1 MRLRRTVLAASAL
14 VLLGSAI
21 PVADAVQAV
30 EKAPGTLTAKHL
42 PRPER
47 PRGAKEREFD
57 EHSVLVRFKKGAS
70 AAAKNHALK
79 GRGAAQ
85 TRAVRGTGYVEARTK
100 GAAADLLRSLRK
112 DSAVESVSFNYKRRI
127 EAAPTDPA
135 YTFGDQAYLSTVR
148 LPQAWDRTKGSTSQV
163 IAVVDTGVNGLH
175 EDLTGRTVTGYDA
188 INGVILSGASN
199 SDQNGHGTMVAG
211 IAAANTNNGLGVAGV
226 AWTARIMP
234 VRVLGSD
241 GSGQDSDIA
250 AGITWAA
257 DHGAKVI
264 NLSLGGPGD
273 SAVLHEAVKY
283 ATGKDVVVV
292 VAAGNDGDD
301 TPQYPAAYPEVV
313 AVGATDSTGDLTDFS
328 SWGDWI
334 DVAAPGFGI
343 VSTYQ
348 NSYAVGD
355 GTSFAAPIVSGV
367 AALMRTAFPSWTPA
381 QVLARLR
388 VTARDAGPRGVDP
401 YYGYGVVDAYYAVGG
416 PWAAEFPTRVLGAGE
431 PNDVPARATAFSTS
445 ATGTLAAEGDVDWYR
460 FDSANERPVD
470 VRVTPAAFDAD
481 LGQNAD
487 PMLAVYDKDLRL
499 IGEVDVASV
508 GGAETLSF
516 TTGVGTYYV
525 AVRNYNGSAD
535 TRPYTLSVITTGA
548 PGIFQPAV
556 SYGVGSWPETV
567 AVGDVTGD
575 GRDDVVLATTFY
587 FDDANDYKL
596 LVFAQTP
603 SGTLTEPVRYPT
615 ALQYGAAAGLALLD
629 ANGDGRQDVALATE
643 SGVEIF
649 HQTDAGLVS
658 AGVLPGTTGGRHVV
672 AGDMDGDGDADLVLR
687 GTQGITLL
695 THAPDGAF
703 AASSVTAAGDNGEV
717 EIGDVDGDGR
727 PDVVS
732 FAGGMVRVYHHA
744 TDGWNRTDHDTI
756 RGYWPNVEG
765 IEVADVNGDGRA
777 DVIASIGGNSPGSR
791 INVFVQN
798 ASGGLDAPAV
808 YLTGDI
814 PEPVEAADITGDS
827 RIDVVTAH
835 GGWNRLSVLPQT
847 AAGTL
852 GTPVSSSI
860 PYASHYNYQGLALGD
875 INGDKRTDAV
885 IADYNNGLVVLRSKL
900 GSTPDG
906 EQAWVRSVS
915 PADFAAGLAI
925 GTVPTVTFAR
935 SVDAASVTSSTV
947 RLVNGRSGATVAAS
961 VSYDATSQ
969 TARLTPSTLLQD
981 NTPYRIIVSG
991 VRDTSGATQAER
1003 YTSTFR
1009 TTDYTPGPV
1018 TNFKAAGAL
1027 RGATLSWTIPSI
1039 TDLDVVIVRRATGT
1053 TPPASPTSGDAVYA
1067 GTLSS
1072 ITVSGLVDGTTYTFR
1087 VWVRDRSGKV
1097 SSPST
1102 VTLRG
1107 TSVSIS
1113 SNTALTYGGAVSA
1126 TGRLTRAD
1134 TGAAIPGAPVQLYI
1148 RRKGTTTW
1156 SLLRTATTSSTGY
1169 VSYSHKPSWSLDYEW
1184 IYRGSTAYIGDVS
1197 LLRTVSVRPV
1207 VAAKL
1212 SRTSLALGGSVVLSG
1227 TVTPAHGNYRV
1238 YLQRLSNGVWSTAT
1252 SQLLPSASSY
1262 AFTLKPTSRATYT
1275 YRVYLPAHNDHLAGY
1290 SANLSF
1296 RVY

>member
-21 PVADAVQAV
+21 PLADAVQAAQ
-30 EKAPGTLTAKHL
+30 KTPGTLAAEHL

-57 EHSVLVRFKKGAS
+57 AHSVLVRFKKAAS
-70 AAAKNHALK
+70 AAAKDKALK
-79 GRGAAQ
+79 SRGAAQ
-85 TRAVRGTGYVEARTK
+85 TRGVRGTGYVEARTK
-100 GAAADLLRSLRK
+100 GAAADLLRSLRQ

-135 YTFGDQAYLSTVR
+135 YTSGDQAYLSTVR
-148 LPQAWDRTKGSTSQV
+148 VPQAWDRTKGSTSQV

-188 INGVILSGASN
+188 INRVILSGASN

-226 AWTARIMP
+226 AWTGRIMP

-241 GSGQDSDIA
+241 GSGLDSDIA

-264 NLSLGGPGD
+264 NLSLGGPGV
-273 SAVLHEAVKY
+273 SAVLHDAVKY
-283 ATGKDVVVV
+283 ATGKNVVVV

-313 AVGATDSTGDLTDFS
+313 AVGATDSAGDLTDFS

-334 DVAAPGFGI
+334 DVAAPGFGV
-343 VSTYQ
+343 VSAYQ
-348 NSYAVGD
+348 DSYAVGD

-367 AALMRTAFPSWTPA
+367 AALVRTAFPSWTPA

-416 PWAAEFPTRVLGAGE
+416 AWAAEFPTPVLGAGE
-431 PNDVPARATAFSTS
+431 PNDVPARATTFSDS
-445 ATGTLAAEGDVDWYR
+445 ATGTLAAEGDIDWYR
-460 FDSANERPVD
+460 FDSANERSVD

-499 IGEVDVASV
+499 IGEVDVASA
-508 GGAETLSF
+508 GGAETLPF

-535 TRPYTLSVITTGA
+535 TRPYTLSVTTGT
-548 PGIFQPAV
+548 PDIFQPAV
-556 SYGVGSWPETV
+556 SHDVGSWPETV

-575 GRDDVVLATTFY
+575 GRDDVLLTTSFY

-596 LVFAQTP
+596 FVFAQTP
-603 SGTLTEPVRYPT
+603 SGALSEPVRYPT
-615 ALQYGAAAGLALLD
+615 AMGYSGSGPALLD
-629 ANGDGRQDVALATE
+629 ANGDGRQDVALPTA

-649 HQTDAGLVS
+649 HQTDAGLAS
-658 AGVLPGTTGGRHVV
+658 AGVLPGTTGGGYVV
-672 AGDMDGDGDADLVLR
+672 AGDMDGDGDADLVLQ

-695 THAPDGAF
+695 IHAPDGTF
-703 AASSVTAAGDNGEV
+703 AASSVTADGSGEV
-717 EIGDVDGDGR
+717 EIGDVDGDGL
-727 PDVVS
+727 PDVVT
-732 FAGGMVRVYHHA
+732 FTGGMVRVYHHA

-756 RGYWPNVEG
+756 RGYWPTVEG
-765 IEVADVNGDGRA
+765 IEVADVNGDDRA
-777 DVIASIGGNSPGSR
+777 DVIASIGGNAPGSR

-798 ASGGLDAPAV
+798 ASGGLDTPAV
-808 YLTGDI
+808 YLTRDI

-827 RIDVVTAH
+827 LIDVVTAH
-835 GGWNRLSVLPQT
+835 GGWNTLSVLPQT

-852 GTPVSSSI
+852 GTPVTSSI
-860 PYASHYNYQGLALGD
+860 PYASHYNDQGLALGD
-875 INGDKRTDAV
+875 INGDQRTDAV
-885 IADYNNGLVVLRSKL
+885 IADYNSGLVVLRNKL
-900 GSTPDG
+900 GPTPGG

-947 RLVNGRSGATVAAS
+947 RLVNGRSGAAVAAS

-969 TARLTPSTLLQD
+969 TARLTPSSLLQD

-1003 YTSTFR
+1003 FTSTFR

-1039 TDLDVVIVRRATGT
+1039 TDLDGVIVRRATGT

-1113 SNTALTYGGAVSA
+1113 SNITALTYGGAVSV
-1126 TGRLTRAD
+1126 TGRLTRVD
-1134 TGAAIPGAPVQLYI
+1134 TGAAIPGAAVQLYI

-1184 IYRGSTAYIGDVS
+1184 IYRGSTAYIGDVTP
-1197 LLRTVSVRPV
+1197 LRTVSVRPV

-1212 SRTSLALGGSVVLSG
+1212 SRTSFALGGSVVLSG
-1227 TVTPAHGNYRV
+1227 TVTPVHGNYRV
-1238 YLQRLSNGVWSTAT
+1238 YLQRLSNGVWSTVT
-1252 SQLLPSASSY
+1252 SQLLPSSSSY